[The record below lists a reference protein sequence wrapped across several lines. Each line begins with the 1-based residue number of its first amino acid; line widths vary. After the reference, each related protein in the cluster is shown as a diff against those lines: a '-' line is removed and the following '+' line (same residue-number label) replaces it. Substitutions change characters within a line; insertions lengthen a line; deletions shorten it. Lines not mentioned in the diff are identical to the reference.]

1 MSDHAHPEMQA
12 FRELSSVVQALREE
26 LTTFRNR
33 AMAAEARVR
42 ELAGAAADDPG
53 PPHLRERLRALE
65 EENGSLRERLELAT
79 SRTKSVLDRV
89 HFLRQQAEA
98 ERR

>member
-12 FRELSSVVQALREE
+12 FRELSTVVRALREE
-26 LTTFRNR
+26 LTTVRNR
-33 AMAAEARVR
+33 AVAAEARVR
-42 ELAGAAADDPG
+42 ELEGAADEPG
-53 PPHLRERLRALE
+53 PPLLRERLRALE
-65 EENGSLRERLELAT
+65 QENNSLRERLEMAM

>member
-12 FRELSSVVQALREE
+12 FRELSSVVRALRNE
-26 LTTFRNR
+26 LTTVRSR
-33 AMAAEARVR
+33 AVAAEARVR
-42 ELAGAAADDPG
+42 ELEGAPDEPG

-65 EENGSLRERLELAT
+65 QENNSLRERLEMAT

>member
-1 MSDHAHPEMQA
+1 MSDHAHPEMEA
-12 FRELSSVVQALREE
+12 FRELSSVARALREE
-26 LTTFRNR
+26 LATLRSR
-33 AMAAEARVR
+33 ALAAEARVR
-42 ELAGAAADDPG
+42 ELEGAADEPG
-53 PPHLRERLRALE
+53 PPLLRERLRALE
-65 EENGSLRERLELAT
+65 QENNSLRERLEMAT

>member
-1 MSDHAHPEMQA
+1 MSDHVHPEIQA
-12 FRELSSVVQALREE
+12 FKELSAVVRTLRDE
-26 LTTFRNR
+26 LKAFRNR
-33 AMAAEARVR
+33 ALAAEARVR
-42 ELAGAAADDPG
+42 ELEGAADDPG
-53 PPHLRERLRALE
+53 PPHLRERLRAIE
-65 EENGSLRERLELAT
+65 QENASLRERLELAT

>member
-12 FRELSSVVQALREE
+12 FRELSSVVHALREE
-26 LTTFRNR
+26 LTTFRSR
-33 AMAAEARVR
+33 AIAAETRVR
-42 ELAGAAADDPG
+42 ELEGAADEPG
-53 PPHLRERLRALE
+53 PPHLRARLRALE
-65 EENGSLRERLELAT
+65 EENGWLRERLEMAP